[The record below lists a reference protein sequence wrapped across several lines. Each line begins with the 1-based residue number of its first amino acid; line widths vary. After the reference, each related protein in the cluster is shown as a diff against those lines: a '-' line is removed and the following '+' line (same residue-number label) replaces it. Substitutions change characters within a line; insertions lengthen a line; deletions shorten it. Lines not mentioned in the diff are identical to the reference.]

1 MVFGPRRGMAA
12 TVFRSGADPGPRP
25 EFREVYWMNRYVG
38 NRYRYYLAILFC
50 CASGSGRLSAVEPFT
65 YSPVPDFFQ
74 LPEGLTLGACTG
86 VDVDSKGNIYLLHRG
101 KQPVVC
107 LDASGRFIRS
117 WGDDCIDTPH
127 GLRIDAD
134 DQVWVT
140 DIGNHQVFQFAASG
154 ERKVTLGKAGTAG
167 NGIDEFNQPTDVAFG
182 ARGEIYVAD
191 GYGNSRI
198 IKFTPRGGFLGS
210 WGKAGKGPGQFDTPH
225 AIVVDRQQRVIVGD
239 RENDRLQV
247 FNANGEL
254 LAIWPG
260 FAPFGVARDRQ
271 DNLFIADGRANQIL
285 QLDEAGKVVASWGS
299 EGAGVGQFQ
308 LPHMLATDRSGN
320 LYVGEIKG
328 QRFQKFARKRAPR

>member
-1 MVFGPRRGMAA
+1 
-12 TVFRSGADPGPRP
+12 
-25 EFREVYWMNRYVG
+25 MNRYVG
-38 NRYRYYLAILFC
+38 NRYRYYLAILLC

-308 LPHMLATDRSGN
+308 LPHMLATDPGGD

>member
-1 MVFGPRRGMAA
+1 
-12 TVFRSGADPGPRP
+12 
-25 EFREVYWMNRYVG
+25 MNRYVG

-308 LPHMLATDRSGN
+308 LPHMLATDPGGD

>member
-1 MVFGPRRGMAA
+1 
-12 TVFRSGADPGPRP
+12 
-25 EFREVYWMNRYVG
+25 MNRYVG
-38 NRYRYYLAILFC
+38 NRYRYYLAILLC

-210 WGKAGKGPGQFDTPH
+210 WGEAGKGPGQFDTPH

-308 LPHMLATDRSGN
+308 LPHMLATDPGGD

>member
-1 MVFGPRRGMAA
+1 M
-12 TVFRSGADPGPRP
+12 
-25 EFREVYWMNRYVG
+25 
-38 NRYRYYLAILFC
+38 YYLTILLC
-50 CASGSGRLSAVEPFT
+50 CASGGAPLSAVEPFT

-107 LDASGRFIRS
+107 LDASGRFLRS

-285 QLDEAGKVVASWGS
+285 QLDEAGKVIAAWGS
-299 EGAGVGQFQ
+299 AGAGVGQFQ

>member
-1 MVFGPRRGMAA
+1 
-12 TVFRSGADPGPRP
+12 
-25 EFREVYWMNRYVG
+25 MNRYVG
-38 NRYRYYLAILFC
+38 NRCRYYLAILLC

-107 LDASGRFIRS
+107 LDASGRFLRS

-271 DNLFIADGRANQIL
+271 DNLFIVDGRANQIL

-308 LPHMLATDRSGN
+308 LPHMLATDPGGD